1 MVRKGIIGRFITH
14 IKKSIR
20 HYLSLPKSKG
30 KTVIVM
36 IDGEMPHGGLTDRFR
51 HIMSIYSYCKT
62 HSLKFKLYYIYPCN
76 LEKILLPNSYDWR
89 ISKKN
94 ISYSFIDSK
103 EILIY
108 AHYKSAHISKKEE
121 IKTHL
126 KILNSTLSSTRNIQ
140 YHIYGNCY
148 FAEKDFSSLFNELF
162 KPSPLLQT
170 QLDILLKSNMQ
181 YEAVVLRF
189 QQLLGDFIEGN
200 FPILDK
206 YNRYKLINK
215 CIEKIKEMYLSNYF
229 STQKILITSDSS
241 VFLEYIKKELDFC
254 FIIPGRNI
262 HMDFVDHKENDNIYI
277 KSFIDL
283 FMLSRA
289 KKITSLKTSIMYD
302 TGFPEFAAQIGNIT
316 YNKIVF

>member
-1 MVRKGIIGRFITH
+1 MMRKSIIGRFIAH
-14 IKKSIR
+14 VKKNFR
-20 HYLSLPKSKG
+20 HYLSLPKSSG
-30 KTVIVM
+30 KTVVVM

-51 HIMSIYSYCKT
+51 HIMSIYFYCKM
-62 HSLKFKLYYIYPCN
+62 HSLSFRLYYIYPCS
-76 LEKILLPNSYDWR
+76 LEKILLPNAYDWR

-126 KILNSTLSSTRNIQ
+126 KILNLILSSTRNIQ
-140 YHIYGNCY
+140 YHVYGNCY
-148 FAEKDFSSLFNELF
+148 FAEKDFSSLFGELF
-162 KPSPLLQT
+162 KPSSLLQAK
-170 QLDILLKSNMQ
+170 LDTLLKPNMQ

-206 YNRYKLINK
+206 CNRNKLINK
-215 CIEKIKEMYLSNYF
+215 CVEKIKELYLNKYF
-229 STQKILITSDSS
+229 STKEILVTSDSS
-241 VFLEYIKKELDFC
+241 VFLECIKEELDFC

-262 HMDFVDHKENDNIYI
+262 HMDFVDQEENDNIYM

-302 TGFPEFAAQIGNIT
+302 TGFPEFAAQIGNIE